1 MTRAVLRA
9 GTLVLASVVLVPA
22 CRDGDDDGDGSSETS
37 GAEPF
42 FPEDYES
49 SYTEVRDCRGSGDH
63 DLNNI
68 RVFADAAAMAPYEN
82 HTDPF
87 PEGAVLVK
95 AEYDFGDIACEGEP
109 IQWTAMRRLV
119 AGNSPDTLDW
129 SWQQVDFDRTVVE
142 EDSAACIGCHTSCGE
157 DPPPGYL
164 YESTCTQP

>member
-1 MTRAVLRA
+1 MTRAACLLLS
-9 GTLVLASVVLVPA
+9 TFLLVPA
-22 CRDGDDDGDGSSETS
+22 CRDDGADDGDEGTTT

-68 RVFADAAAMAPYEN
+68 RVFADATALAPYQN
-82 HTDPF
+82 HMDPF
-87 PEGAVLVK
+87 PEGAVLIK
-95 AEYDFGDIACEGEP
+95 AEYDFGDIACEGDP

-119 AGNSPDTLDW
+119 EGSSPETLDW
-129 SWQQVDFDRTVVE
+129 SWQQVDFDRTVIE
-142 EDSAACIGCHTSCGE
+142 EDSASCISCHTACGV
-157 DPPPGYL
+157 DPPPDYL